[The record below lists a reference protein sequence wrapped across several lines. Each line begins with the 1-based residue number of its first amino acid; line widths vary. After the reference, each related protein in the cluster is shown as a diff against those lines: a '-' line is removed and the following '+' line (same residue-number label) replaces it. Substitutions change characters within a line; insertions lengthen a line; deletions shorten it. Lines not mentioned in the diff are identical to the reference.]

1 MKYEVVIL
9 IYIIL
14 EILNFLIVFISE
26 RKIAFKDKE
35 KKFQNL
41 SKEEKKIFK
50 IRKYDDNELRIICAI
65 ISFISLIQG
74 LTFLFFFIKN
84 FNEKFLSI
92 SILTIFSI
100 IVSFFCFWIL
110 SELEEKRRKNIEL
123 NKNEK
128 KFIDIIPLNDYSETI
143 LEVLEEFYNKD
154 KEKYDK
160 WLNEKVITEKELYY
174 IFLSDKDIRN
184 EILKKISENLL
195 LSKEKEKKKL
205 KNTLNEIILKETEKE
220 ILNKEVQDF
229 KKEISRKEEKIE
241 LKEKR
246 GDFINGI

>member
-1 MKYEVVIL
+1 MKYEVVIW
-9 IYIIL
+9 IYMIL
-14 EILNFLIVFISE
+14 ATLNFLIVFISE

-50 IRKYDDNELRIICAI
+50 IRKYDDNELRIICVTI
-65 ISFISLIQG
+65 WFISLIQG
-74 LTFLFFFIKN
+74 LTFLFFLIKN
-84 FNEKFLSI
+84 FNKFFLSI

-128 KFIDIIPLNDYSETI
+128 KFIDVIPLNDYSETI

-184 EILKKISENLL
+184 EILKKIKENLL
-195 LSKEKEKKKL
+195 LSKEKEKK
-205 KNTLNEIILKETEKE
+205 ET
-220 ILNKEVQDF
+220 
-229 KKEISRKEEKIE
+229 
-241 LKEKR
+241 
-246 GDFINGI
+246 